1 MMALPGGPCHP
12 WLFVEESAGREVE
25 RDFSSVYSR
34 LVLCRTFR
42 LDEDGKVLTP
52 EEVRLISLIANTIVG
67 PRREYLQFQ
76 FYHNVAKNLNCRKL
90 LVISLMHTSHK
101 IVI

>member
-1 MMALPGGPCHP
+1 MMVLPGGPCHP

-52 EEVRLISLIANTIVG
+52 EEVRLISFIANTIVK
-67 PRREYLQFQ
+67 PRKEYCTYNFNFIIVLPKPKLQEATGNFTNAYISQ
-76 FYHNVAKNLNCRKL
+76 NC
-90 LVISLMHTSHK
+90 
-101 IVI
+101 

>member
-1 MMALPGGPCHP
+1 MMVLPGGPCHP

-52 EEVRLISLIANTIVG
+52 EEVRLSSFMVHAVVRSRMDMLW
-67 PRREYLQFQ
+67 
-76 FYHNVAKNLNCRKL
+76 
-90 LVISLMHTSHK
+90 S
-101 IVI
+101 